1 MPLDIP
7 TDSPPSRLA
16 LDAHGATTRRPF
28 APPSRA
34 GLLVCAASLMP
45 AYLFG
50 LMGLM
55 NVLGLVAKLQSDPS
69 IDPQGAAAG
78 WLHFGHQALSSSF
91 SVIICALFLIR
102 RPSTPGR
109 GAGGWVADAAA
120 VGGTA
125 VVLGLSMAARTVED
139 LWLMATAEALLTI
152 GLIIM
157 VIGLANLG
165 RSFGIMPRARG
176 LKQTGMYRFVRHPIY
191 LGEFL
196 AFTGL
201 YVLTF
206 SLTTTLVY
214 IAFIVL
220 QTYRMVKEEQTLS
233 QAYPEYVEY
242 SARTARLLPGVY

>member
-1 MPLDIP
+1 MSLDISTDPALTP
-7 TDSPPSRLA
+7 TA
-16 LDAHGATTRRPF
+16 EGAAVRRAF

-55 NVLGLVAKLQSDPS
+55 NVLGLVSMLQADPS
-69 IDPQGAAAG
+69 SNPQGPATG

-91 SVIICALFLIR
+91 SVLICWLFLIR
-102 RPSTPGR
+102 RPSTQGR

-125 VVLGLSMAARTVED
+125 VVLGLSMAPRTIED
-139 LWLMATAEALLTI
+139 LWVLATAEALLTI
-152 GLIIM
+152 GLIVM
-157 VIGLANLG
+157 VIGLVSLG

-176 LKQTGMYRFVRHPIY
+176 LKQTGLYRWVRHPIY

-196 AFTGL
+196 AFTGMFA
-201 YVLTF
+201 LTI
-206 SLTTTLVY
+206 SPITTLVY
-214 IAFIVL
+214 IAFVAL
-220 QTYRMVKEEQTLS
+220 QSYRMVVEERTLTV
-233 QAYPEYVEY
+233 AYPEYAAY

>member
-1 MPLDIP
+1 MPLNMP
-7 TDSPPSRLA
+7 TDPPPSTVAQAAPDLA
-16 LDAHGATTRRPF
+16 ARRTF

-50 LMGLM
+50 LMALM
-55 NVLGLVAKLQSDPS
+55 NILGLIAKLQSDPS
-69 IDPQGAAAG
+69 SDPQGAAAG
-78 WLHFGHQALSSSF
+78 WLHFGHQALSTSF

-125 VVLGLSMAARTVED
+125 VVLGLSMAQRTAEAI
-139 LWLMATAEALLTI
+139 WLLATAEALLTI

-157 VIGLANLG
+157 MIGLASLG

-176 LKQTGMYRFVRHPIY
+176 LKQNGMYRWVRHPIY

-196 AFTGL
+196 AFAGL
-201 YVLTF
+201 YMLTF
-206 SLTTTLVY
+206 NATTTVVF

-220 QTYRMVKEEQTLS
+220 QTYRMFTEEQTLIE
-233 QAYPEYVEY
+233 AYPEYAAY
-242 SARTARLLPGVY
+242 SARTSRLLPGVY